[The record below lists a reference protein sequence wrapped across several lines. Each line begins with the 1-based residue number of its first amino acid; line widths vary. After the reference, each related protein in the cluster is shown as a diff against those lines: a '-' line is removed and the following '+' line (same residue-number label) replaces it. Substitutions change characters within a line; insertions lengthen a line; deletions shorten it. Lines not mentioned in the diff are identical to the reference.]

1 MGLLQTER
9 TEKVIDS
16 IFAIGFNHHNSNASA
31 RSLYSL
37 SNEQKETFV
46 KKSSGTSLRS
56 FAILSTCNRTEIY
69 GYGDKKE
76 AQEIYLDIV
85 EGKADHGSMICKQG
99 REAIEHI
106 FKVPAGLDS
115 QVIGDLEI
123 LSQFKQA
130 FQSAKKHKMLD
141 GFLERLANNSL
152 QAAKEVRSQTRI
164 SSGTVSL
171 SYAATRYIKNRFEG
185 RPCEV
190 LILGAGKFGSR
201 IAKNL
206 HDYCPEAALKICN
219 RTREKAASIVALYGG
234 DVVEFK
240 DLEQAVLAADV
251 VISSVNDVEGY
262 VLNTRNVK
270 PGDRERLFIDMSIP
284 LSIDPEIG
292 LHGNAEI
299 ITLDEVSEVIN
310 NTLETRK
317 EDIPVAEQIITKH
330 IDEFCSWAE
339 VADKSKSIVEWK
351 KTMRELSTS
360 CPYMNS
366 LGESQKNKM
375 IGRSVANF
383 AAYVKQNTDLP
394 SDTEQ
399 IIAHFLKDSEHSVAC
414 QQTGFELPPETN
426 CCSCLKK

>member
-1 MGLLQTER
+1 MGLLHTER

-16 IFAIGFNHHNSNASA
+16 VFAIGFNHHNSNASA

-37 SNEQKETFV
+37 SNEQKEAFI
-46 KKSSGTSLRS
+46 KRSSGTGLRS

-85 EGKADHGSMICKQG
+85 EGKADHSSMICKQG

-130 FQSAKKHKMLD
+130 FQSAKKHNKLD

-152 QAAKEVRSQTRI
+152 QAAKEVRTQTRI

-185 RPCEV
+185 RPCKV
-190 LILGAGKFGSR
+190 LILGAGKFGAR

-219 RTREKAASIVALYGG
+219 RTREKAKGIVALYGG
-234 DVVEFK
+234 EVVDFK
-240 DLEQAVLAADV
+240 NLQQAVLEADV
-251 VISSVNDVEGY
+251 VISSVNDVDGY
-262 VLNTRNVK
+262 VLNTTNVTQ
-270 PGDRERLFIDMSIP
+270 GEQERLFIDMSIP
-284 LSIDPEIG
+284 LSIDPEIA
-292 LHGNAEI
+292 HHANAEI
-299 ITLDEVSEVIN
+299 ITLDEISEVIN

-317 EDIPVAEQIITKH
+317 EDIPVAELIIGKH

-339 VADKSKSIVEWK
+339 VADKSQSIIEWK
-351 KTMRELSTS
+351 KTMRQLSTS

-366 LGESQKNKM
+366 LGESQKNKI
-375 IGRSVANF
+375 IGKSVANF
-383 AAYVKQNTDLP
+383 AAYLKQHSDLP
-394 SDTEQ
+394 NDTNQ
-399 IIAHFLKDSEHSVAC
+399 IIAHFLKDCEHVVDC
-414 QQTGFELPPETN
+414 QKKGFELPPETN
-426 CCSCLKK
+426 CCSCLTK